1 MPDTRVQE
9 VGEDG
14 VNIRAEADKNI
25 KKNKYHVWEKN
36 TVENIF
42 TKNTCGCRR

>member
-14 VNIRAEADKNI
+14 VNIRAEAEKNI
-25 KKNKYHVWEKN
+25 KKNMYHVWDKNIVEKYLY
-36 TVENIF
+36 
-42 TKNTCGCRR
+42 KKYLWL